1 MNTIN
6 KDIYICYMIVN
17 DNRADRVENLYRKHN
32 AGFVLNQP
40 CKGTVNNAILNAIG
54 VSNSDRSYIQAMFS
68 KRRLMEFM
76 EDAKETFK
84 LDEPGH
90 GILFVKKANHILF
103 AESACHPESEEE
115 SMTNEVLITVIT
127 NYGKTKN
134 LIKVARENG
143 AHGATILKGHGTVSQ
158 DAQKF
163 FGVAIEPEKE
173 MIMLIVKK
181 NIEKQVM
188 EAIYEE
194 GQFAKVSNG
203 IVFSQELH
211 YTMGIAG

>member
-1 MNTIN
+1 MNTLN

-40 CKGTVNNAILNAIG
+40 CKGTVNSAILNAIG
-54 VSNSDRSYIQAMFS
+54 VSNSNRSYIQAMFS
-68 KRRLMEFM
+68 KKRLMEFM
-76 EDAKETFK
+76 EEAKNIFK

-90 GILFVKKANHILF
+90 GILFVKKTNHIMFSKSECL
-103 AESACHPESEEE
+103 PESEEK
-115 SMTNEVLITVIT
+115 SMTNDVLITVIT

-134 LIKVARENG
+134 LIRVARENG
-143 AHGATILKGHGTVSQ
+143 AHGATILKGHGTVSE

-173 MIMLIVKK
+173 VIMLIVNKE
-181 NIEKQVM
+181 IEKQVM
-188 EAIYEE
+188 EAIYNE
-194 GQFAKVSNG
+194 GQFEKASNG

-211 YTMGIAG
+211 HTMGIAG

>member
-1 MNTIN
+1 MNILN

-40 CKGTVNNAILNAIG
+40 CKGTVNSAILNAIG

-143 AHGATILKGHGTVSQ
+143 AHGATILKGHGTVSE

-181 NIEKQVM
+181 DIEKQVM
-188 EAIYEE
+188 EAIYDE
-194 GQFAKVSNG
+194 GQFGKASNG

>member
-1 MNTIN
+1 
-6 KDIYICYMIVN
+6 
-17 DNRADRVENLYRKHN
+17 
-32 AGFVLNQP
+32 
-40 CKGTVNNAILNAIG
+40 
-54 VSNSDRSYIQAMFS
+54 
-68 KRRLMEFM
+68 
-76 EDAKETFK
+76 
-84 LDEPGH
+84 
-90 GILFVKKANHILF
+90 
-103 AESACHPESEEE
+103 
-115 SMTNEVLITVIT
+115 MTNEVLITVIT

-181 NIEKQVM
+181 DIEKQVM

-211 YTMGIAG
+211 YTMGIAGWL